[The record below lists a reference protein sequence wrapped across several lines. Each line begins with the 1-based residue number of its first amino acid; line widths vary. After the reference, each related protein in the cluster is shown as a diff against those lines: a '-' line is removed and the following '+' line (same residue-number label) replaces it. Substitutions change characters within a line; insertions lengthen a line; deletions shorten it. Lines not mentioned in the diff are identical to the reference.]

1 MPHASCLLLL
11 LLSKTLF
18 VEFWF
23 FANKLK
29 VNAIGM
35 DPVDIEQLNGSLEV
49 QAGDVLKC
57 KFGHRKRHFDGEI
70 GFYNTDSRNMAFG
83 AQQLYHSLWCNNN
96 NNSSSSNIIGNS
108 NSINGNTWIYSF
120 SSNHI
125 LSLFLSPSLSLSLSF
140 FLSLFLSLSFYLM
153 RTVFPIAIGAQKQL
167 VRTNLQTHLIN
178 SIISFSLS
186 FSLSD
191 TRTHARYKYSLPIL
205 LSLYFSLS
213 FCYKH

>member
-125 LSLFLSPSLSLSLSF
+125 LSLFLSPSLSLSL
-140 FLSLFLSLSFYLM
+140 FLIRARMHDTNTHCPFYSLS
-153 RTVFPIAIGAQKQL
+153 I
-167 VRTNLQTHLIN
+167 
-178 SIISFSLS
+178 SLS
-186 FSLSD
+186 AFAINTSIGD
-191 TRTHARYKYSLPIL
+191 TITI
-205 LSLYFSLS
+205 
-213 FCYKH
+213 

>member
-57 KFGHRKRHFDGEI
+57 KFVHRKRHFDGKI

-140 FLSLFLSLSFYLM
+140 FLSL
-153 RTVFPIAIGAQKQL
+153 
-167 VRTNLQTHLIN
+167 
-178 SIISFSLS
+178 SFSLS
-186 FSLSD
+186 FFLSHAD
-191 TRTHARYKYSLPIL
+191 CFPNCHRRTKATCSNKFTNSFDKLHYLF
-205 LSLYFSLS
+205 LSLFLS
-213 FCYKH
+213 FWYAHACTIQILTAHSTLSLFLSQLLL